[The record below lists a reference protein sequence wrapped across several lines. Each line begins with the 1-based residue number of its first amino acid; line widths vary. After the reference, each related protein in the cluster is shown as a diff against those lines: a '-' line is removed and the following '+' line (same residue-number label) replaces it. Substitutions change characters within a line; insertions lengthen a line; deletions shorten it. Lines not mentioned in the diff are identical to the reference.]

1 MRRGEDVGGQQGAG
15 IACREPRCTWNT
27 QYSRSKPP
35 DEGHRATL
43 TLPLLTAGGQ
53 EKNQDHEDD
62 GIGAKDINN
71 CKRAQVA
78 LDGLPRVILNTF
90 QRREGGNMK
99 NMKRSINSQA
109 QPASHSILLS
119 PHTSPPH

>member
-62 GIGAKDINN
+62 GIGAKDIQQLQESSG
-71 CKRAQVA
+71 C
-78 LDGLPRVILNTF
+78 I
-90 QRREGGNMK
+90 RRPTQSNIEHIPKERGGK
-99 NMKRSINSQA
+99 HEEHEA
-109 QPASHSILLS
+109 
-119 PHTSPPH
+119 